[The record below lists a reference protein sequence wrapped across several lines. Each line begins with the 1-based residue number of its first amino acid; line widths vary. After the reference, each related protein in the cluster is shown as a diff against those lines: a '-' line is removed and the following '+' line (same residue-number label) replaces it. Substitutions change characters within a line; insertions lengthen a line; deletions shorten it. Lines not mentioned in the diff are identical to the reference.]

1 MAQAF
6 PSTGSLHLDGE
17 ILTGIA
23 LDLANADLDYIAPR
37 MPGLEILTPIA
48 ATGQRFEGLIQK
60 SAVNAFFAS
69 PDQLTSIMIGE
80 QIPMIPGPIQD
91 AVPWCAKKFARAG
104 TIPSEYTVIADERG
118 IASTRFCLG
127 PTVEFVREAREMQVL
142 SAIGTAGNWANSTT
156 LVNDW
161 LSAGADPIGDIMDGV
176 EAVSKFGRADTMI
189 LGSASAYALM
199 RSPAF
204 NSPRSLQSDRGT
216 LTEDELAEIIRSRF
230 GIGRVLI
237 SRAKYNTS
245 KKASPTAAAVDFM
258 LPDVCWIGK
267 LDGDSMQV
275 GSNFAVRSLAAA
287 RVTPMDLWVESQYDV
302 RTGSILFTA
311 AVHEA
316 FPILEPELGYL
327 IENCT

>member
-17 ILTGIA
+17 ILTGFA
-23 LDLANADLDYIAPR
+23 LDLANENTDYIADR
-37 MPGLEILTPIA
+37 MPGLEMVAPMA

-69 PDQLTSIMIGE
+69 PDQLTAIEIGE
-80 QIPMIPGPIQD
+80 EIPLIPGPMQD
-91 AVPWCAKKFARAG
+91 AVPWRAKKFAKGG
-104 TIPSEYTVIADERG
+104 TIPTEYTLISDARG
-118 IASTRFCLG
+118 ISAARFCLA
-127 PTVEFVREAREMQVL
+127 PVVEFVRECREMQVL
-142 SAIGTAGNWANSTT
+142 SAIGTAGNWAASTT

-161 LSAGADPIGDIMDGV
+161 LSASADPIGDIMDGV
-176 EAVSKFGRADTMI
+176 KTVSKFGRADTMI

-204 NSPRSLQSDRGT
+204 NSPRSMQADRGT

-245 KKASPTAAAVDFM
+245 KKAAPSAAAVDWM

-275 GSNFAVRSLAAA
+275 GSNFAARSMAAA
-287 RVTPMDLWVESQYDV
+287 RVTPLDLWVESQYDV

-316 FPILEPELGYL
+316 FPILEPQLGYL
-327 IENCT
+327 IQNCT